1 MQTAN
6 LQSPTLTDSRA
17 IKLPKDY
24 TVGVRCTT
32 FEGMLMYQ
40 GKPFLLGRVFHRW
53 SEIETMSLRQLVC
66 FFRNGEVYFARKKA
80 PVIKRRRNAAKQ
92 LPAS

>member
-1 MQTAN
+1 MQQNLN
-6 LQSPTLTDSRA
+6 LQTPILTDDRA

-24 TVGVRCTT
+24 TVGVRCTS

-53 SEIETMSLRQLVC
+53 SEIETMSLRQLLA
-66 FFRNGEVYFARKKA
+66 FFRNSEVYYARKKA
-80 PVIKRRRNAAKQ
+80 PVIRRKRRKPNAA
-92 LPAS
+92 